1 MDGIEL
7 KSLDKP
13 DETRKFE
20 GLGWADIVSVG
31 GKAVAKG
38 HFQPGWKW
46 SVNVKPIAG
55 TELCEFS
62 HLIYCL
68 EGKMQITMKDGSKVT
83 LAKGDAAAVPPGH
96 DAEVVG
102 QEDCI
107 AVDFGEIDDYA
118 LRR

>member
-1 MDGIEL
+1 MDSIEV

-20 GLGWADIVSVG
+20 GSGWADIVSVG
-31 GKAVAKG
+31 GKAVVKG

-55 TELCEFS
+55 TEYCEFS
-62 HLIYCL
+62 HYIYCL
-68 EGKMQITMKDGSKVT
+68 EGKMQITMKDGSQVVLT
-83 LAKGDAAAVPPGH
+83 KGDAAAVPPGH